1 MQANAEHEIFAWLR
15 PVCKRQET
23 AVLLQE
29 VGRAMLWGL
38 AVAGLAAVLWRVA
51 MDFAWAGLPAMPRGV
66 PVVVAIAALA
76 LSPLAGLWLA
86 LRHKRDWHA
95 AAVAVDGHY
104 RLHDRTVT
112 GLEFLAKSERKPLE
126 ERQIVQC
133 MEHLEGVDA
142 KAVVRLAVS
151 RFAIVSAFFVVLCGA
166 AIAFPLV
173 AGPIARRP
181 IEPEPKPAPA
191 TAPAGEQTAP
201 DRAATAPGPG
211 AAADW
216 QVAPSGEVKVSR
228 AALAGAHTLEEIV
241 FGPDA
246 SAGLGQTDGQPG
258 RTEAQGREAQT
269 VLEGEPIPLEY
280 RRTVR
285 RYFESIRPRDFTAP
299 EGDSGATG
307 SSLPVRSP

>member
-1 MQANAEHEIFAWLR
+1 VLR
-15 PVCKRQET
+15 R
-23 AVLLQE
+23 
-29 VGRAMLWGL
+29 
-38 AVAGLAAVLWRVA
+38 
-51 MDFAWAGLPAMPRGV
+51 
-66 PVVVAIAALA
+66 
-76 LSPLAGLWLA
+76 
-86 LRHKRDWHA
+86 KRDWRA
-95 AAVAVDGHY
+95 AAVAVDRHY

-133 MEHLEGVDA
+133 TEHLEGVDA
-142 KAVVRLAVS
+142 KAVVRLDVF

-181 IEPEPKPAPA
+181 IEVEPQPAPA
-191 TAPAGEQTAP
+191 TAPAGEKAAP
-201 DRAATAPGPG
+201 DAAVIDASY
-211 AAADW
+211 AEAVDW

-228 AALAGAHTLEEIV
+228 AALAGAHTLEEVV
-241 FGPDA
+241 FGPDS
-246 SAGLGQTDGQPG
+246 SAGPAKTDGQP
-258 RTEAQGREAQT
+258 RQTEAREREPLQT
-269 VLEGEPIPLEY
+269 VLRGEPIPLEY

-285 RYFESIRPRDFTAP
+285 RYFESIRPRDLAVP